1 LGRRHIWGATGR
13 RWRGL
18 DGWVEETEVPEAEVP
33 EAEVEGEEQQRPAGS
48 SNNSKHV
55 D

>member
-1 LGRRHIWGATGR
+1 MGGGDGAEVEGT
-13 RWRGL
+13 
-18 DGWVEETEVPEAEVP
+18 GWVGGRDGDSGSGVP